1 MEESAMIDIFEEF
14 IEIIQQLNQDAP
26 KIRELYD
33 GVKKELEQSHSALVK
48 AKEELSKAEASG
60 IESISELSSE
70 RKKQIDAKIKALDKS
85 VQRAAELQ
93 KALGLSVDSVREINE
108 QLLKLSNNISL
119 LQLSVDQ
126 QEIRVTSLEK
136 RIAALKTA
144 PGSPEIDYDE
154 TLPAIDLFNKYF
166 GKIGQPIVLEKPSY
180 TNDYCFR
187 VRGIDEEQE
196 KLIGRYFR
204 LGKLYGEKDTFPF
217 KEKCRMY
224 NGPTL
229 ADVIAEEI

>member
-1 MEESAMIDIFEEF
+1 MEESAMIDIYEEF

-60 IESISELSSE
+60 IESLSKLSSE
-70 RKKQIDAKIKALDKS
+70 RKKQIDDQIKALNKS
-85 VQRAAELQ
+85 VQKAAELQ
-93 KALGLSVDSVREINE
+93 KALGLSIDSVREINE
-108 QLLKLSNNISL
+108 QLLKLSNSISL

-126 QEIRVTSLEK
+126 QDIRITSLEK
-136 RIAALKTA
+136 HMAALETA
-144 PGSPEIDYDE
+144 PASPEIDYDE
-154 TLPAIDLFNKYF
+154 ILPAIDLFNTYY

-180 TNDYCFR
+180 TNDFCFR
-187 VRGIDEEQE
+187 VSGIDEKNK

-204 LGKLYGEKDTFPF
+204 LGKLYGEKDVFPF
-217 KEKCRMY
+217 KEKCRLY
-224 NGPTL
+224 NGPKL